1 MKIQILTSKNSWL
14 NSNKKFFIK
23 RKGIWKNVKII
34 NNHKRIKK
42 NTDITAILSYYN
54 IIPEKFFKYSKHNL
68 VVHESDLPK
77 GRGFSPLYWQIINGA
92 NKITF
97 SLFEC
102 SKKMDQ
108 GKIYIKRKFTFPL
121 SFTYDEIKRKQLA
134 SALKLIETFIKN
146 FKKNKIR
153 SSIQKGKATYYKKIP
168 KNLSKINI
176 NKSIISQI
184 NIIRT
189 RDNQKFPS
197 YFFYKKRKYYLKLFT
212 E

>member
-23 RKGIWKNVKII
+23 KKGIWENVKII
-34 NNHKRIKK
+34 NNHKKIKK

-54 IIPEKFFKYSKHNL
+54 IIPEKFLKYSKHNL

-102 SKKMDQ
+102 SKKMDA
-108 GKIYIKRKFTFPL
+108 GKIYMKRKFIFPL
-121 SFTYDEIKRKQLA
+121 SFTYDEIKRKQLF

-146 FKKNKIR
+146 FKKKKLDHI
-153 SSIQKGKATYYKKIP
+153 YKKERFLII
-168 KNLSKINI
+168 KRFQKI
-176 NKSIISQI
+176 
-184 NIIRT
+184 
-189 RDNQKFPS
+189 
-197 YFFYKKRKYYLKLFT
+197 
-212 E
+212 